1 MTSSTI
7 EEWPICEVE
16 GCEEEVDPRR
26 VAIIGVPRCLR
37 HGEAPRT
44 FTVAPA
50 FNKGGYQLITPSNVK
65 DIGKAK

>member
-1 MTSSTI
+1 MASDTT

-26 VAIIGVPRCLR
+26 VEAIGVSRCLR
-37 HGEAPRT
+37 HGLPRKVY
-44 FTVAPA
+44 TVAPA